1 MILLSLYLLFI
12 LNSNITDNKPEVNEV
27 TIAPLTQNAGTVYYY
42 ESQPITV
49 KDGYACGG
57 LALLYFDGGTS
68 VCMPRWNSDN
78 NTIGLYVYGKITN
91 GQARIRYTLVKI
103 F

>member
-1 MILLSLYLLFI
+1 M
-12 LNSNITDNKPEVNEV
+12 
-27 TIAPLTQNAGTVYYY
+27 TQNAGTVYYY

>member
-1 MILLSLYLLFI
+1 MWVL
-12 LNSNITDNKPEVNEV
+12 LNSNKPKVDEV
-27 TIAPLTQNAGTVYYY
+27 TIAPLTQNEGTVYYY

-49 KDGYACGG
+49 KDDYACCG
-57 LALLYFDGGTS
+57 LVLRYFDGEHS
-68 VCMPRWNSDN
+68 VCMPRWNAENS
-78 NTIGLYVYGKITN
+78 TIGLYVYGKITN